1 MAKKRGR
8 PRGRKGGV
16 PETVGATLG
25 TVMAKVDAWV
35 AQRQVLANELQ
46 QVIGRAQKVL
56 ASLGA
61 ATSLRSGARG
71 RPTQNP
77 PSVGPMQEMSML
89 TAGSGTRRKRR
100 AMSAEAREKI
110 AAAQRARWA
119 KQKAG
124 SAAGAIAAPTSAK
137 KVRRGRKAKGKAKAA
152 AANS

>member
-8 PRGRKGGV
+8 PRGRKAGV
-16 PETVGATLG
+16 PETVGAALG

-46 QVIGRAQKVL
+46 QVIGRAQNML
-56 ASLGA
+56 ASLGPVN
-61 ATSLRSGARG
+61 LRRLGKRG
-71 RPTQNP
+71 RPTQEP
-77 PSVGPMQEMSML
+77 QGVGPMHDLSML
-89 TAGSGTRRKRR
+89 TARSAPRRKRR
-100 AMSAEAREKI
+100 TMSAEAREKI

-124 SAAGAIAAPTSAK
+124 GAAATAAPKSAK
-137 KVRRGRKAKGKAKAA
+137 KAKRGRKAKAKAKAE